1 MTMARIWAMVVAL
14 ALALATGAAAGC
26 STPTPAPNSAP
37 STRVAPVT
45 GPVQGPAITIT
56 ALNFGDPLT
65 VPPGAQITVVNSDDV
80 AHTVTSKVKGQFDVK
95 VGGNAQATFAAPTTP
110 GRYPYYCVYHPGMV
124 GVLIV
129 Q

>member
-1 MTMARIWAMVVAL
+1 MTTTRAAAVLVA
-14 ALALATGAAAGC
+14 AALATSVPAAC
-26 STPTPAPNSAP
+26 SATAPAPDSAP
-37 STRVAPVT
+37 SASAAPVT

-65 VPPGAQITVVNSDDV
+65 VPPGATITVVNSDDV

-95 VGGNAQATFAAPTTP
+95 VGGNAQTTFTAPTTP

>member
-1 MTMARIWAMVVAL
+1 MTTRVPVVL
-14 ALALATGAAAGC
+14 VAAALVAGAVAGC
-26 STPTPAPNSAP
+26 ATPAPAPNSTP
-37 STRVAPVT
+37 TSSVVPVT

-65 VPPGAQITVVNSDDV
+65 VAPGTQVTVVNSDDV

-95 VGGNAQATFAAPTTP
+95 VGGNAQTTFNAPTTP
-110 GRYPYYCVYHPGMV
+110 GRYPYYCVYHPGMI

>member
-1 MTMARIWAMVVAL
+1 MTTRLPVVL
-14 ALALATGAAAGC
+14 VAAALVAGAVAGC
-26 STPTPAPNSAP
+26 ATPAPAPNSTPTSSA
-37 STRVAPVT
+37 VPVT

-65 VPPGAQITVVNSDDV
+65 VAPGAQVTVVNSDDV

-95 VGGNAQATFAAPTTP
+95 VGGNAQMTFNAPTTP

>member
-1 MTMARIWAMVVAL
+1 MTTRLPVVL
-14 ALALATGAAAGC
+14 VAAALVAGAVAGC
-26 STPTPAPNSAP
+26 ATPAPAPNSTPTSSA
-37 STRVAPVT
+37 APVT

-65 VPPGAQITVVNSDDV
+65 VAPGAQVTVVNSDDV

-95 VGGNAQATFAAPTTP
+95 VGGNAQTTFNAPTTP

>member
-1 MTMARIWAMVVAL
+1 MTTTRLSAVVVAL
-14 ALALATGAAAGC
+14 ALVTAAGAGC
-26 STPTPAPNSAP
+26 AAPAPHSTPTSSA
-37 STRVAPVT
+37 VPVT

-65 VPPGAQITVVNSDDV
+65 VPPGAKITVVNSDDV

-95 VGGNAQATFAAPTTP
+95 VGGNAQATFTAPATP
-110 GRYPYYCVYHPGMV
+110 GRYPYYCVYHPGMI

>member
-1 MTMARIWAMVVAL
+1 MTTTRLPAVLVAAVL
-14 ALALATGAAAGC
+14 VAGAVAGC
-26 STPTPAPNSAP
+26 TTPAPNSTPTTSA
-37 STRVAPVT
+37 VPVT

-65 VPPGAQITVVNSDDV
+65 VAPGAQVTVVNSDDV

-95 VGGNAQATFAAPTTP
+95 VGGNAQTTFNAPTTP

>member
-1 MTMARIWAMVVAL
+1 MTTRLPVVL
-14 ALALATGAAAGC
+14 VAAALVAGAVAGC
-26 STPTPAPNSAP
+26 ATPAPAPNSTPTSSA
-37 STRVAPVT
+37 VPVT
-45 GPVQGPAITIT
+45 GPVQGPAIAIT

-65 VPPGAQITVVNSDDV
+65 VAPGTQVTVVNSDDV

-95 VGGNAQATFAAPTTP
+95 VGGNAQTTFNAPTTP

>member
-1 MTMARIWAMVVAL
+1 MTTTRVAAVL
-14 ALALATGAAAGC
+14 VTMSLVTGAGAGC
-26 STPTPAPNSAP
+26 SSPAPAPNSTP
-37 STRVAPVT
+37 SASAVPVT
-45 GPVQGPAITIT
+45 DPVQGPAITIT

-65 VPPGAQITVVNSDDV
+65 VPPGAKITVVNSDDV

-95 VGGNAQATFAAPTTP
+95 VGGNAQATFTAPTTP

>member
-1 MTMARIWAMVVAL
+1 MRTARLPAAAVVAL
-14 ALALATGAAAGC
+14 TLVTGAAAGC
-26 STPTPAPNSAP
+26 GAPTPAPNSAP
-37 STRVAPVT
+37 STRGAPMT
-45 GPVQGPAITIT
+45 GPVEGPAITIT

-65 VPPGAQITVVNSDDV
+65 VPPGAQITVLNSDDV

>member
-1 MTMARIWAMVVAL
+1 MTTRLPVVL
-14 ALALATGAAAGC
+14 VAAALVAGAVAGC
-26 STPTPAPNSAP
+26 ATPAPAPNSTPTSSA
-37 STRVAPVT
+37 VPVT

-65 VPPGAQITVVNSDDV
+65 VAPGAQVTVVNSDDV

-95 VGGNAQATFAAPTTP
+95 VGGNAQTTFNAPTTP
-110 GRYPYYCVYHPGMV
+110 VRYPYYCVYHPGMV

>member
-1 MTMARIWAMVVAL
+1 MTTTRLPAVLVAAVL
-14 ALALATGAAAGC
+14 VAGAVSGC
-26 STPTPAPNSAP
+26 TTPAPNSTPTTSA
-37 STRVAPVT
+37 VPVT
-45 GPVQGPAITIT
+45 GPVQGPAIPIT

-65 VPPGAQITVVNSDDV
+65 VAPGAQVTVVNSDDV

-95 VGGNAQATFAAPTTP
+95 VGGNAQTTFNAPTTP

>member
-1 MTMARIWAMVVAL
+1 MTTRLPVVL
-14 ALALATGAAAGC
+14 VAAALVAGAVAGC
-26 STPTPAPNSAP
+26 ATPAPAPNSTPTSSA
-37 STRVAPVT
+37 VPVT

-65 VPPGAQITVVNSDDV
+65 VAPGAQVTVVNSDDV

-95 VGGNAQATFAAPTTP
+95 VGDNAQTTFNAPTTP

>member
-1 MTMARIWAMVVAL
+1 MTTRVPAVLV
-14 ALALATGAAAGC
+14 AAALVAGAVAGC
-26 STPTPAPNSAP
+26 ATPAPAPNSTPTSSA
-37 STRVAPVT
+37 VPVT

-65 VPPGAQITVVNSDDV
+65 VAPGAQVTVVNSDDV

-95 VGGNAQATFAAPTTP
+95 VGGNAQTTFNAPTTP

>member
-1 MTMARIWAMVVAL
+1 MTTTRLPAVLVAAVL
-14 ALALATGAAAGC
+14 VAGAVSGC
-26 STPTPAPNSAP
+26 TAPAPNSTPTTSA
-37 STRVAPVT
+37 VPVT

-65 VPPGAQITVVNSDDV
+65 VAPGAQVTVVNSDDV

-95 VGGNAQATFAAPTTP
+95 VGGNAQTTFNAPTTP

>member
-1 MTMARIWAMVVAL
+1 MTTTRLPAVLVAAVL
-14 ALALATGAAAGC
+14 VAGAVSGC
-26 STPTPAPNSAP
+26 TTPAPNSTPTTSA
-37 STRVAPVT
+37 VPVT

-65 VPPGAQITVVNSDDV
+65 VAPGAQVTVVNSDDV

-95 VGGNAQATFAAPTTP
+95 VGGNAQTTFNAPTTP

>member
-1 MTMARIWAMVVAL
+1 MTTTRLPAVLMAAVLVA
-14 ALALATGAAAGC
+14 GAVSGC
-26 STPTPAPNSAP
+26 TTPAPNSTPTTSA
-37 STRVAPVT
+37 VPVT

-65 VPPGAQITVVNSDDV
+65 VAPGAQVTVVNSDDV

-95 VGGNAQATFAAPTTP
+95 VGGNAQTTFNAPTTP

>member
-1 MTMARIWAMVVAL
+1 MTARIPAVVLAAAL
-14 ALALATGAAAGC
+14 TVGVGAACAAPVRAPN
-26 STPTPAPNSAP
+26 STPTTNAVPM
-37 STRVAPVT
+37 T

-65 VPPGAQITVVNSDDV
+65 VPAGAQITVVNSDDV
-80 AHTVTSKVKGQFDVK
+80 AHTVTSKAKGQFDVK
-95 VGGNAQATFAAPTTP
+95 VGGNARATFAAPTTP
-110 GRYPYYCVYHPGMV
+110 GRYPYYCVYHPGMI

>member
-1 MTMARIWAMVVAL
+1 MTTTRIAVVLVAMS
-14 ALALATGAAAGC
+14 LATGAGAGC
-26 STPTPAPNSAP
+26 SSPAPAPNSTP
-37 STRVAPVT
+37 SANAVPVT

-65 VPPGAQITVVNSDDV
+65 VPPGAKITVVNSDDV

-95 VGGNAQATFAAPTTP
+95 VGGNAQATFTAPTTP

>member
-1 MTMARIWAMVVAL
+1 MTTTRLPAVLVAAVL
-14 ALALATGAAAGC
+14 VAGAVSGC
-26 STPTPAPNSAP
+26 TTPAPNSTPTTSA
-37 STRVAPVT
+37 VPVT

-65 VPPGAQITVVNSDDV
+65 VAPGAPVTVVNSDDV

-95 VGGNAQATFAAPTTP
+95 VGGNAQTTFNAPTTP

>member
-1 MTMARIWAMVVAL
+1 MTTTRLPAVLVAAVL
-14 ALALATGAAAGC
+14 VAGAVSGC
-26 STPTPAPNSAP
+26 TAPAPNSTPTTSA
-37 STRVAPVT
+37 APVT

-65 VPPGAQITVVNSDDV
+65 VAPGAQVTVVNSDDV

-95 VGGNAQATFAAPTTP
+95 VGGNAQTTFNAPTTP

>member
-1 MTMARIWAMVVAL
+1 MTTRRVPAALVVA
-14 ALALATGAAAGC
+14 AAVATAVTAAC
-26 STPTPAPNSAP
+26 SAPVPAPNSTPTTSA
-37 STRVAPVT
+37 VPVT

-65 VPPGAQITVVNSDDV
+65 VPPGAKITVVNSDDV

-95 VGGNAQATFAAPTTP
+95 VGGNAQATFTAPTTP

>member
-1 MTMARIWAMVVAL
+1 MTTTRMAAVLVATAL
-14 ALALATGAAAGC
+14 AAGVTAACSATA
-26 STPTPAPNSAP
+26 PAPNSTP
-37 STRVAPVT
+37 SASAAPVT

-65 VPPGAQITVVNSDDV
+65 VPPGASVTVVNSDDV

-95 VGGNAQATFAAPTTP
+95 VGGNAQTTFTAPTTR
-110 GRYPYYCVYHPGMV
+110 GRYPYFCVYHPGMV

>member
-1 MTMARIWAMVVAL
+1 MTMRISAVVVAM
-14 ALALATGAAAGC
+14 ALATGAGAGC
-26 STPTPAPNSAP
+26 SNPAPAPNSAP
-37 STRVAPVT
+37 STNAAPAT
-45 GPVQGPAITIT
+45 GPVEGPAITIT

-65 VPPGAQITVVNSDDV
+65 VPPGAKITVVNSDDV

-95 VGGNAQATFAAPTTP
+95 VGGNAQATFSAPTAP

>member
-1 MTMARIWAMVVAL
+1 MTTRLPVVL
-14 ALALATGAAAGC
+14 VAAALVAGAVAGC
-26 STPTPAPNSAP
+26 ATPAPAPNSTP
-37 STRVAPVT
+37 TSSVVPVT

-65 VPPGAQITVVNSDDV
+65 VAPGAQVTVVNSDDV

-95 VGGNAQATFAAPTTP
+95 VGGNAQTTFNAPTTP

>member
-1 MTMARIWAMVVAL
+1 MTTTRLPAVLVAAVL
-14 ALALATGAAAGC
+14 VAVSGCATPA
-26 STPTPAPNSAP
+26 PAPNSTPTTSA
-37 STRVAPVT
+37 VPVT

-65 VPPGAQITVVNSDDV
+65 VAPGAQVTVVNSDDV

-95 VGGNAQATFAAPTTP
+95 VGGNAQTTFNAPTTP

>member
-1 MTMARIWAMVVAL
+1 MTTRLPVVL
-14 ALALATGAAAGC
+14 VAAALVAGAVAGC
-26 STPTPAPNSAP
+26 ATPAPAPNSTPTTSA
-37 STRVAPVT
+37 VPVT

-65 VPPGAQITVVNSDDV
+65 VPPGAKITVVNSDDV

-95 VGGNAQATFAAPTTP
+95 VGGNAQTTFNAPTTP